1 MTAKEIYQ
9 RNATDCMPCRSFYLF
24 TFYFIPHPPPPSI
37 PPHRLSRMTAW
48 EHSRPDKPLTTGYLT
63 VLIPVKALS
72 TTKWFFCGFLV
83 SFFFFYFTWNWRHCG
98 PVITFSC
105 NVFWSCRRSRF
116 SASFFFFSI
125 LVTLLISLD

>member
-83 SFFFFYFTWNWRHCG
+83 YFFFFISHETD
-98 PVITFSC
+98 VIVGLLLHFPAM
-105 NVFWSCRRSRF
+105 FF
-116 SASFFFFSI
+116 DLAEEAASLPLFFFFQF
-125 LVTLLISLD
+125 LWLFWFL